1 LSVSNVP
8 PLEIRSPH
16 GVADIS
22 YRGREWNGV
31 IAYHVT
37 EHLAGR
43 SWQNLTANLATVA
56 VILEAAGGYVEPR
69 TRINNPT
76 SRNRYDPG
84 HAMLIPPNV
93 EVWGYS
99 DGLVS
104 TVRDIRMRFDYSVVE
119 RLMAEEFDRRK
130 WREPLLLLYDDRIT
144 ACAELLAKE
153 CDADAESP
161 LYGESLMTAM
171 LAALFTST
179 KTQIKAVQSGL
190 ARWQL
195 RRAVEYMEA
204 NLLEEIRLS
213 ELAKAT
219 GLSPSHF
226 ARAFKVSMGLTP
238 HRWLIVQRILRA
250 KQLMT
255 KHAKPISVAANLA
268 GFATQSHFTKA
279 FRRVTGTTP
288 GYWLR
293 NAV

>member
-1 LSVSNVP
+1 LLISKAP
-8 PLEIRSPH
+8 TLEIRSPY
-16 GVADIS
+16 GVADFS
-22 YRGREWNGV
+22 YRAREWNGV
-31 IAYHVT
+31 VAYHVT

-43 SWQNLTANLATVA
+43 SWQNLTANQATVA
-56 VILEAAGGYVEPR
+56 VILEAAGGFVEPR
-69 TRINNPT
+69 NRINNPT
-76 SRNRYDPG
+76 PRNRYDPG
-84 HAMLIPPNV
+84 HAMFIPPNV

-119 RLMAEEFDRRK
+119 RLLAEESDRSK
-130 WREPLLLLYDDRIT
+130 WREPLLMHYDDRIT
-144 ACAELLAKE
+144 RCAELLAKE

-161 LYGESLMTAM
+161 LYGESLMTGM
-171 LAALFTST
+171 LALLFTST
-179 KTQIKAVQSGL
+179 HTQMKAMQNGL

-204 NLLEEIRLS
+204 NLLEEVRLS
-213 ELAKAT
+213 ELAQAT

-238 HRWLIVQRILRA
+238 HRWLIEQRILRA

-288 GYWLR
+288 GSWLR
-293 NAV
+293 NAL

>member
-1 LSVSNVP
+1 LSISKVP

-16 GVADIS
+16 GVADFS
-22 YRGREWNGV
+22 YRAGEWNGV
-31 IAYHVT
+31 FAYHVT

-43 SWQNLTANLATVA
+43 SWQNLTTNQATVA

-76 SRNRYDPG
+76 PRNRYDPG

-104 TVRDIRMRFDYSVVE
+104 TVRDIRMRFDLSVIE
-119 RLMAEEFDRRK
+119 RLLAEESDPNK
-130 WREPLLLLYDDRIT
+130 WKEPLLLLYDDRIT
-144 ACAELLAKE
+144 RCAELLAKE

-161 LYGESLMTAM
+161 LYGESLMTA
-171 LAALFTST
+171 LLTLLFTST
-179 KTQIKAVQSGL
+179 KTRLKAAQSGL
-190 ARWQL
+190 ARWRL
-195 RRAVEYMEA
+195 RRAVEYMDA
-204 NLLEEIRLS
+204 NLLEEIRLGAVAR
-213 ELAKAT
+213 EI

-226 ARAFKVSMGLTP
+226 LRAFKASMGLTP
-238 HRWLIVQRILRA
+238 HRWLIEQRIHRA
-250 KQLMT
+250 KQLMA

-288 GYWLR
+288 GHWLR
-293 NAV
+293 NAM

>member
-1 LSVSNVP
+1 
-8 PLEIRSPH
+8 
-16 GVADIS
+16 
-22 YRGREWNGV
+22 
-31 IAYHVT
+31 
-37 EHLAGR
+37 
-43 SWQNLTANLATVA
+43 
-56 VILEAAGGYVEPR
+56 VEPR

-76 SRNRYDPG
+76 PRNRYDPG
-84 HAMLIPPNV
+84 HAMFIPPNV

-104 TVRDIRMRFDYSVVE
+104 TVRDIRMRFDYGVVE
-119 RLMAEEFDRRK
+119 RLLAEETDRSK
-130 WREPLLLLYDDRIT
+130 WREPLLMHYDARIT
-144 ACAELLAKE
+144 KCAELLATE
-153 CDADAESP
+153 CDADGELP
-161 LYGESLMTAM
+161 LYGESLMTGM
-171 LAALFTST
+171 LALLFTST
-179 KTQIKAVQSGL
+179 QTQIKAVQNGL

-195 RRAVEYMEA
+195 RKAVEYMEA
-204 NLLEEIRLS
+204 NLLEEVRLS
-213 ELAKAT
+213 ELAQAT

-238 HRWLIVQRILRA
+238 HRWLVEQRILRA

-288 GYWLR
+288 GNWLR

>member
-1 LSVSNVP
+1 
-8 PLEIRSPH
+8 
-16 GVADIS
+16 
-22 YRGREWNGV
+22 
-31 IAYHVT
+31 
-37 EHLAGR
+37 
-43 SWQNLTANLATVA
+43 
-56 VILEAAGGYVEPR
+56 
-69 TRINNPT
+69 
-76 SRNRYDPG
+76 
-84 HAMLIPPNV
+84 
-93 EVWGYS
+93 VWGYS
-99 DGLVS
+99 EGLVS
-104 TVRDIRMRFDYSVVE
+104 AVRDIRMRFDYSVVE
-119 RLMAEEFDRRK
+119 RILAEEFDPRK

-144 ACAELLAKE
+144 ACAALLAKE
-153 CDADAESP
+153 CDGDAESP

-171 LAALFTST
+171 LALLFTST
-179 KTQIKAVQSGL
+179 QTQIKAVRSGL

-238 HRWLIVQRILRA
+238 HRWLIEQRVHRA

-255 KHAKPISVAANLA
+255 KHTKPISVAANLA